1 MSEKRFVQLG
11 DTHIKD
17 MVTGEE
23 WYAPCETSLLELLNE
38 QQATLNKQKEEI
50 INSHI
55 AYVESL
61 NEIKDLKEENE
72 ELRRENKKKDIE
84 IQSLNAHITNWLNE
98 TKIAKL
104 YENEQYRT
112 ETLEKENEQ
121 LKHWNKCLAEKRHNE
136 KKDNERLYK
145 KLLSKIDF
153 LERIIEG
160 DV

>member
-1 MSEKRFVQLG
+1 MTRFVCIDVGYG
-11 DTHIKD
+11 DD
-17 MVTGEE
+17 
-23 WYAPCETSLLELLNE
+23 WYIADNGKRLSEMEIVDLLNE

-72 ELRRENKKKDIE
+72 QFRRENKKKDIE